1 MARNWTDNQLDA
13 INARGGCVIVSA
25 AAGSGKTAVLVE
37 RVIRLITDTENGVDA
52 DRLLVV
58 TYTRKAAAELR
69 TRLREALSECIHRD
83 PSNAFLIRQQSL
95 LSKAQI
101 STVDSFCMSIV
112 REYYYLLDVDRNI
125 RIADDGELKVL
136 RADAMRLTLD
146 SLYAEGDPK
155 FHRLVDTF
163 ATARDDSRLEDNI
176 FKLYDFLRSHP
187 FPSRWMDEKL
197 SYYTDFTDVSD
208 TVWGRII
215 GEYIKEAVDYLRML
229 CERGLDT
236 IALDDKLYA
245 NLFELFDRYRI
256 FVERL
261 TAAVTD
267 GGWDDIRSV
276 LTSFEAGK
284 FNTPKG
290 YKEHPLKI
298 AAASA
303 RDTFKDTVKTLS
315 KLYSQDAAMCLYD
328 IERLKD
334 YAEQIFKAAR
344 EFEKNF
350 SALKKER
357 GVADYSD
364 IEHWA
369 LRLVI
374 DEETLERTAAAQEIA
389 ARFDCIMVDE
399 YQDANEVQDTF
410 FKAVSR
416 NEDNLFV
423 VGDVKQSIYG
433 FRQAMPELFLKR
445 KNTSTLYDRND
456 PVYPAKI
463 ILEKNFRSDKEV
475 LAAANFFFS
484 KLMSPQVGD
493 IDYNE
498 EERLYAGA
506 EYEPQSEPA
515 AELDIIDKDSS
526 GEDDAAVAEAR
537 FIAERILTLV
547 SEGYRVKDGD
557 TYRPAT
563 FSDFAV
569 LMRNLSGYGAVYRE
583 VFEQYGIHAH
593 SESKAG
599 FLGARE
605 IMLITNFLRVINNP
619 ALDIELLSVLMS
631 PVFAFDEDDLTR
643 IRLRLR
649 KGSLYAAVTLDAES
663 GDPKSKAFL
672 KTLSYY
678 RELSVTMPLYK
689 LITVIYERSSF
700 MSLVSATD
708 SSGGASANLRMLLD
722 YARTYETNTHRGLG
736 GFVSYLDRLVEEG
749 SDLPSAASESG
760 GDFGVE
766 LMTVHASK
774 GLEFPVCIVANTA
787 RKMNS
792 DTTKA
797 VLLHS
802 RYGYAQKLYD
812 PALSVSYNTMPRTA
826 ISMEIARDE
835 MSEELR
841 ILYVAMTR
849 AKQKL
854 IMVSTPSRGAESH
867 IATAAKKLA
876 GQREISPFA
885 VRSAGSLSEWIVMC
899 ALLHPDGK
907 SLRDYAGVE
916 ADYEPDSDFR
926 FACRV
931 IDTPFDQGE
940 PADDAESRH
949 IPEPNA
955 KIIELL
961 EADAAYRYP
970 YDELSG
976 LPAKVAAST
985 LAHSFA
991 DKTYDRYLSR
1001 PAFMQDEN
1009 LTSAEK
1015 GTALHA
1021 FMQYADFAA
1030 AREDIKAELDRLTES
1045 GYLTRQQ
1052 ADSIDLGRASGFI
1065 NSPLVTRCLKCDRVY
1080 KEYRFNITI
1089 PAAKVDPDIDP
1100 RFADEP
1106 IILQGAVDLAF
1117 VEDGHLVIVDYKTDR
1132 VKEPSQLALMYSA
1145 QLMLYKEALEQC
1157 LGLPVKECVIYSVR
1171 HSAEV
1176 SVYSDK

>member
-101 STVDSFCMSIV
+101 STVDSFCMSLV

-146 SLYAEGDPK
+146 SLYTEADPK

-267 GGWDDIRSV
+267 GGWDDIRLV

-290 YKEHPLKI
+290 YKDHPLKI

-445 KNTSTLYDRND
+445 ISEAIKKY
-456 PVYPAKI
+456 
-463 ILEKNFRSDKEV
+463 
-475 LAAANFFFS
+475 
-484 KLMSPQVGD
+484 SPQP
-493 IDYNE
+493 I
-498 EERLYAGA
+498 
-506 EYEPQSEPA
+506 
-515 AELDIIDKDSS
+515 SS
-526 GEDDAAVAEAR
+526 
-537 FIAERILTLV
+537 
-547 SEGYRVKDGD
+547 
-557 TYRPAT
+557 
-563 FSDFAV
+563 
-569 LMRNLSGYGAVYRE
+569 
-583 VFEQYGIHAH
+583 
-593 SESKAG
+593 
-599 FLGARE
+599 
-605 IMLITNFLRVINNP
+605 
-619 ALDIELLSVLMS
+619 S
-631 PVFAFDEDDLTR
+631 PSSC
-643 IRLRLR
+643 RLR
-649 KGSLYAAVTLDAES
+649 
-663 GDPKSKAFL
+663 
-672 KTLSYY
+672 
-678 RELSVTMPLYK
+678 
-689 LITVIYERSSF
+689 
-700 MSLVSATD
+700 SA
-708 SSGGASANLRMLLD
+708 
-722 YARTYETNTHRGLG
+722 
-736 GFVSYLDRLVEEG
+736 
-749 SDLPSAASESG
+749 
-760 GDFGVE
+760 
-766 LMTVHASK
+766 
-774 GLEFPVCIVANTA
+774 I
-787 RKMNS
+787 
-792 DTTKA
+792 
-797 VLLHS
+797 
-802 RYGYAQKLYD
+802 
-812 PALSVSYNTMPRTA
+812 
-826 ISMEIARDE
+826 
-835 MSEELR
+835 
-841 ILYVAMTR
+841 
-849 AKQKL
+849 
-854 IMVSTPSRGAESH
+854 
-867 IATAAKKLA
+867 
-876 GQREISPFA
+876 
-885 VRSAGSLSEWIVMC
+885 
-899 ALLHPDGK
+899 
-907 SLRDYAGVE
+907 
-916 ADYEPDSDFR
+916 
-926 FACRV
+926 
-931 IDTPFDQGE
+931 
-940 PADDAESRH
+940 
-949 IPEPNA
+949 
-955 KIIELL
+955 
-961 EADAAYRYP
+961 
-970 YDELSG
+970 
-976 LPAKVAAST
+976 
-985 LAHSFA
+985 
-991 DKTYDRYLSR
+991 
-1001 PAFMQDEN
+1001 
-1009 LTSAEK
+1009 
-1015 GTALHA
+1015 
-1021 FMQYADFAA
+1021 
-1030 AREDIKAELDRLTES
+1030 
-1045 GYLTRQQ
+1045 
-1052 ADSIDLGRASGFI
+1052 
-1065 NSPLVTRCLKCDRVY
+1065 
-1080 KEYRFNITI
+1080 
-1089 PAAKVDPDIDP
+1089 
-1100 RFADEP
+1100 
-1106 IILQGAVDLAF
+1106 
-1117 VEDGHLVIVDYKTDR
+1117 
-1132 VKEPSQLALMYSA
+1132 
-1145 QLMLYKEALEQC
+1145 
-1157 LGLPVKECVIYSVR
+1157 
-1171 HSAEV
+1171 
-1176 SVYSDK
+1176 

>member
-101 STVDSFCMSIV
+101 STVDSFCMSLV

-146 SLYAEGDPK
+146 SLYAEADPK

-290 YKEHPLKI
+290 YKDHPLKI

-498 EERLYAGA
+498 EERLFAGA

-537 FIAERILTLV
+537 LIAERILTLV

-700 MSLVSATD
+700 
-708 SSGGASANLRMLLD
+708 
-722 YARTYETNTHRGLG
+722 
-736 GFVSYLDRLVEEG
+736 
-749 SDLPSAASESG
+749 SAASESG

-787 RKMNS
+787 RRMNS

-812 PALSVSYNTMPRTA
+812 PALSASYNTMPRTA

-854 IMVSTPSRGAESH
+854 IMVSTPSRGAASH

-916 ADYEPDSDFR
+916 ADYEHDSDFR

-940 PADDAESRH
+940 PADEAESRH

-1001 PAFMQDEN
+1001 PAFMQDEK

-1045 GYLTRQQ
+1045 GYLTSQQ

-1065 NSPLVTRCLKCDRVY
+1065 NSPLVTRCLGSDRVY

-1089 PAAKVDPDIDP
+1089 PAAKVDPDIDQ

-1117 VEDGHLVIVDYKTDR
+1117 VEDGRLVIVDYKTDR

-1145 QLMLYKEALEQC
+1145 QLMLYKDALEQC

-1176 SVYSDK
+1176 SVYSD